1 MAKTNLLPLI
11 AVAGGMFL
19 LMRSGGG
26 SIEKG
31 LGNAEKTAKGMVRK
45 IAHVVT
51 HGDLLGNAV
60 SWAPAEPG
68 DTMKISDAPSDWN
81 YWAETDGLPEH
92 EQPTDKQL
100 VDVHHDKA
108 NKTVYFTAL
117 APPQKFGPPANQYG
131 PDKTTHLLGEPE
143 EPADGWDGPL
153 SLARIAGP
161 PLVGA

>member
-1 MAKTNLLPLI
+1 MAKSNLLPLI

-51 HGDLLGNAV
+51 HGDLLGDPM
-60 SWAPAEPG
+60 SFTPSEPG
-68 DTMKISDAPSDWN
+68 DTIKISDAKSNWN
-81 YWAETDGLPEH
+81 YWADTMGFRED

-100 VDVHHDKA
+100 VDVHHDKD
-108 NKTVYFTAL
+108 NKIVYVTSL
-117 APPQKFGPPANQYG
+117 APAQKFGSVSESG
-131 PDKTTHLLGEPE
+131 LDTSTRVLGEPKE
-143 EPADGWDGPL
+143 AADGGDWPMTLAFIEGP
-153 SLARIAGP
+153 A
-161 PLVGA
+161 